1 MAVSDVIVQQSPR
14 SFMRIAYDVVRAE
27 ISLEKLAVLFFFR
40 REKKNIHRA
49 NKAGFYSLELT
60 REWISIHEIKQ
71 CAIVVLGKNQ
81 TALKQHKH
89 KGEEKP
95 HIAST

>member
-40 REKKNIHRA
+40 REKKH
-49 NKAGFYSLELT
+49 S
-60 REWISIHEIKQ
+60 
-71 CAIVVLGKNQ
+71 
-81 TALKQHKH
+81 
-89 KGEEKP
+89 
-95 HIAST
+95 